1 MTLPIPHAR
10 VFTTEKQKVS
20 NQLQNKVVVNLS
32 REATNEEIKV
42 SYPPEEQEA
51 NPYEGVTVVPREAVK
66 ETSNE
71 TFYRTLLEAYMDNP
85 LFVNQLIV
93 MKTDKLA
100 NLIKTMTEADEV
112 NIEIGTDI
120 SCCGKTT
127 PYNIIQSIV
136 IIKNGIRN
144 DFEITYNQAYRKLV
158 DYRVSLKFTTD

>member
-1 MTLPIPHAR
+1 M
-10 VFTTEKQKVS
+10 
-20 NQLQNKVVVNLS
+20 
-32 REATNEEIKV
+32 
-42 SYPPEEQEA
+42 
-51 NPYEGVTVVPREAVK
+51 K

>member
-32 REATNEEIKV
+32 REPTNEEIKV
-42 SYPPEEQEA
+42 SYPPEQEET

-85 LFVNQLIV
+85 L
-93 MKTDKLA
+93 KLA

-120 SCCGKTT
+120 SCCGRAT

-158 DYRVSLKFTTD
+158 DYRVSFTTD